1 MTTTAHSASLE
12 HCTHLLNRFSFQ
24 MRVLSWVPLPLMAGS
39 VLAVRYF
46 DPRWY
51 SNAIIVAM
59 LALFTAGQIVAL
71 LQFLSLAR
79 GGRTAEESI
88 RTLMRMAEH
97 PDPEAFRKT
106 VFALPP
112 SHVRNIVL
120 SWIDLGHRA
129 GETKGLQL
137 LDNARERRDLADG
150 KILGFHV
157 SLNRNILKLGFLGTL
172 IGLLLTFPPMRAA
185 AMGLGASGG
194 ELKFIND
201 IAAAIDE
208 DAYAIQATLIAM
220 GFSFLL
226 EAIVVQIL
234 ERLFLNFQMVD
245 SHMGDWYILSLLPW
259 LQSHAPASVAEAG
272 PQVATARSEERAH
285 LDFVATEHGRIAQT
299 VRDAERDLERRRQ
312 ELSDFEARYRQWL
325 PRETSK

>member
-1 MTTTAHSASLE
+1 MTPTAHSASLE
-12 HCTHLLNRFSFQ
+12 QSTHLLDRFAFQ
-24 MRVLSWVPLPLMAGS
+24 MRVLSWAPLPLMAGS
-39 VLAVRYF
+39 ILAVRFF

-59 LALFTAGQIVAL
+59 LALFTAGQIAAL
-71 LQFLSLAR
+71 LQFRTLEK
-79 GGRTAEESI
+79 GGRTAAESI
-88 RTLMRMAEH
+88 RALMRMAEH
-97 PDPEAFRKT
+97 PDPDAFRRA
-106 VFALPP
+106 VFALPL
-112 SHVRNIVL
+112 SHVRNLVL
-120 SWIDLGHRA
+120 SWIDLGTRA
-129 GETKGLQL
+129 GDTRGLQL

-185 AMGLGASGG
+185 VMGLGDSGG

-226 EAIVVQIL
+226 EAVIVQIL
-234 ERLFLNFQMVD
+234 ERLFLSFQMVD
-245 SHMGDWYILSLLPW
+245 SHLGDWYILSLLPW
-259 LQSHAPASVAEAG
+259 LQSHSPAQGSEAVAQAAP
-272 PQVATARSEERAH
+272 ARSEERAH
-285 LDFVATEHGRIAQT
+285 LDFVAAEHGRIAQT
-299 VRDAERDLERRRQ
+299 VRDAERDLQRRRQ
-312 ELSDFEARYRQWL
+312 ELSDFESRYRQWL